1 VQSERQTGSAPG
13 HRIQFIDLLR
23 GWAVI
28 VMIETHVFNA
38 SLSSGITDGDPFQIL
53 KFINGLV
60 APAFLFASGLA
71 YAVTTHR
78 KIADY
83 LSFGPKLFRHLG
95 RLLFI
100 IVVGYVMH
108 LPKFSLRHLLTLT
121 EAWQWDLVYQV
132 DILQCIGVSLLIMQM
147 LLLVLRSEKRL
158 YIALGVLTGLLLA
171 ITPFAWAV
179 DSWAILLPPI
189 AEYVNG
195 MHHSQ
200 FPLFPW
206 SAFLFA
212 GSITGYWYIRA
223 GRTKPDTT
231 VSLVLT
237 GTAAVLIVSAVVLE
251 PIASWVYPVYDY
263 WRFSPTFVFLRLGLV
278 FVLTAGMSFYEKH
291 VGVGASSPVT
301 LIGRQSLL
309 VYVAHLFL
317 IYGDFG
323 VYSFQRDV
331 GNTFGYLQALAV
343 TAALL
348 LLMYLLAAVWEYVRA
363 RGPRFTRRVQL
374 VALAIL
380 VTLFLFTPA

>member
-1 VQSERQTGSAPG
+1 MQSERQTGSAPG